1 MKGQFGQGDEFE
13 VIKLD
18 MKSCLPEKAK
28 NWNAQ
33 CVSDK
38 TQAEN
43 YFKSFHF
50 EIYLKRQVIDF
61 KITGEKPV
69 VNKYEYAFIMQ
80 MDQTFSQGALFSL
93 QRNIIKTSESWF
105 HLVDSYQ
112 TKMYEYFNLGETRRW
127 QF

>member
-38 TQAEN
+38 TQVEN

-69 VNKYEYAFIMQ
+69 VNKYEYAFIM
-80 MDQTFSQGALFSL
+80 
-93 QRNIIKTSESWF
+93 
-105 HLVDSYQ
+105 
-112 TKMYEYFNLGETRRW
+112 
-127 QF
+127 

>member
-33 CVSDK
+33 CVSDNAK
-38 TQAEN
+38 VEN

-112 TKMYEYFNLGETRRW
+112 TKMYEFFNLDETRRW

>member
-1 MKGQFGQGDEFE
+1 
-13 VIKLD
+13 

-33 CVSDK
+33 CVSDNTK
-38 TQAEN
+38 VEN

-80 MDQTFSQGALFSL
+80 MDQTFS
-93 QRNIIKTSESWF
+93 
-105 HLVDSYQ
+105 
-112 TKMYEYFNLGETRRW
+112 
-127 QF
+127 